1 MYSLAFICLYPGIS
15 SVFLLAA
22 VNLLSP
28 EDRKLNIMDETLR
41 GYKGVIF
48 LLGEF
53 LVLGLVYVVAY
64 YVEDWLD
71 IYRR

>member
-1 MYSLAFICLYPGIS
+1 M
-15 SVFLLAA
+15 
-22 VNLLSP
+22 
-28 EDRKLNIMDETLR
+28 TLR

-71 IYRR
+71 IYRRRRRSRRLSSPIGNVA